1 MSTVLDKRRERKQIP
16 RNLVLRSKGYVQNKC
31 GECNQKSKETRN
43 SIPIPNGRSSNKT
56 WIIVIPSIL
65 YGAEV
70 FDMAEKNKR
79 KLKIIER
86 QVGRWVIR
94 ETG

>member
-1 MSTVLDKRRERKQIP
+1 MWRMQSKQQRDK
-16 RNLVLRSKGYVQNKC
+16 
-31 GECNQKSKETRN
+31 N
-43 SIPIPNGRSSNKT
+43 SRPIPNGRSSNKT

-70 FDMAEKNKR
+70 FDMADKNKR

-86 QVGRWVIR
+86 QVGRWVIE